1 MFKAKQLD
9 KLLQAGII
17 SEEQKEQILNFEN
30 RKNTGF
36 VSRLIT
42 LLGVFTIGIGII
54 SVIASNWNNIGDAV
68 KLVVMFAA
76 LFGCGISA
84 GIYHQKGA
92 FEKCEKLLVV
102 MFLLVAAAIG
112 LIIQI
117 YQLSGGKWY
126 SVLAIWF
133 LVTAPLLFVSGK
145 NCVAYFWTP
154 VFLVWCD
161 CLMWDF
167 RLHLHYQYT
176 DVYVDRMGFYLFY
189 DMSLFAGFALLG
201 KLMVHYFP
209 KQTLGKA
216 LVKYSLFAAYF
227 CLASYIISA
236 RSWKHFYRLII
247 AAIILVASGFVYKR
261 FGAYALIR
269 RNIKFGGL
277 IVAMFY
283 INLADHIGLLHS
295 GIGLIL
301 SGVGLLFLVKF
312 CSKIMSALAKEK
324 KNA

>member
-9 KLLQAGII
+9 KLVQAGII
-17 SEEQKEQILNFEN
+17 SALQKEQILNFDN
-30 RKNTGF
+30 KNTGF

-42 LLGVFTIGIGII
+42 LLGVFTIGVGII
-54 SVIASNWNNIGDAV
+54 SIVASNWDNISDTI
-68 KLVVMFAA
+68 KLIVMFAM
-76 LFGCGISA
+76 LFGCGIGA
-84 GIYHQKGA
+84 GMYHQKGM
-92 FEKCEKLLVV
+92 FDKCEKLLVV
-102 MFLLVAAAIG
+102 MFLLAAAAIG
-112 LIIQI
+112 LIIQV

-145 NCVAYFWTP
+145 NCVAYFWVP

-161 CLMWDF
+161 CLMWDCRGTKGLASF
-167 RLHLHYQYT
+167 FDPFGY
-176 DVYVDRMGFYLFY
+176 MPY
-189 DMSLFAGFALLG
+189 DMMLFASFALFG
-201 KLMVHYFP
+201 KLMVDYLP

-216 LVKYSLFAAYF
+216 LLKYSLFAVYL
-227 CLASYIISA
+227 CLALYIVFA
-236 RSWKHFYRLII
+236 WRWAHVNRFII
-247 AAIILVASGFVYKR
+247 AAVILIVSGFIYKR
-261 FGAYALIR
+261 IGAYTLVR

-283 INLADHIGLLHS
+283 INLAGNFGLLHS

-301 SGVGLLFLVKF
+301 SGIGLLLLVKF
-312 CSKIMSALAKEK
+312 WSKIVQVLSGEK